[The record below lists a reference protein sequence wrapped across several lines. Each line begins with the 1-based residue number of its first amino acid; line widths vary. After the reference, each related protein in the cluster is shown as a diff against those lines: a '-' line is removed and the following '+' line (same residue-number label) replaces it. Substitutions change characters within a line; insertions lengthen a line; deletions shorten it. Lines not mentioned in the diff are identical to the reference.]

1 MKKFG
6 SVGSYVL
13 VALLTALAT
22 VFAVK
27 QTGYS
32 GSQKLNQ
39 LLSLIDER
47 FIEDVDTAEL
57 EDAAAEAMIKAT
69 GDQWS
74 YYIPAS
80 EYPAHV
86 ERSENAYVGVGIT
99 IVVSED
105 PAGLEIVGISD
116 GGGAQEAGLQL
127 HDVLIEI
134 DGQSCAEMSVSDAG
148 DLVRGE
154 EGTTMDFTVSRDG
167 EQMKFTVTR
176 KRMET
181 PVATYEMLSSGYGL
195 ITIENF
201 ESRATTETVSAIE
214 TLMEQGAKGL
224 IFDLRFN
231 PGGYKKE
238 LVQILDYLLPE
249 GILFRSEFYDGTVEV
264 DRSDANCVDIPMAVL
279 VNQDSYSA
287 AEFFAAALQEYG
299 VAQVVGQQTSGK
311 GYFQSTFRLQD
322 GSAAAI
328 SVGKYYTPNG
338 VSLAGVGVTPDIPV
352 EVDDKTYGA
361 IYFGIL
367 EPEEDEQLQAA
378 VAALEEGA

>member
-1 MKKFG
+1 
-6 SVGSYVL
+6 
-13 VALLTALAT
+13 
-22 VFAVK
+22 
-27 QTGYS
+27 
-32 GSQKLNQ
+32 
-39 LLSLIDER
+39 
-47 FIEDVDTAEL
+47 
-57 EDAAAEAMIKAT
+57 
-69 GDQWS
+69 
-74 YYIPAS
+74 
-80 EYPAHV
+80 
-86 ERSENAYVGVGIT
+86 
-99 IVVSED
+99 
-105 PAGLEIVGISD
+105 
-116 GGGAQEAGLQL
+116 
-127 HDVLIEI
+127 
-134 DGQSCAEMSVSDAG
+134 
-148 DLVRGE
+148 
-154 EGTTMDFTVSRDG
+154 MDFTVSRDG

-264 DRSDANCVDIPMAVL
+264 DHSDANCVDIPMAVL

>member
-1 MKKFG
+1 M
-6 SVGSYVL
+6 
-13 VALLTALAT
+13 
-22 VFAVK
+22 
-27 QTGYS
+27 
-32 GSQKLNQ
+32 
-39 LLSLIDER
+39 
-47 FIEDVDTAEL
+47 
-57 EDAAAEAMIKAT
+57 
-69 GDQWS
+69 
-74 YYIPAS
+74 
-80 EYPAHV
+80 
-86 ERSENAYVGVGIT
+86 
-99 IVVSED
+99 VSED

-264 DRSDANCVDIPMAVL
+264 DHSDANCVDIPMAVL